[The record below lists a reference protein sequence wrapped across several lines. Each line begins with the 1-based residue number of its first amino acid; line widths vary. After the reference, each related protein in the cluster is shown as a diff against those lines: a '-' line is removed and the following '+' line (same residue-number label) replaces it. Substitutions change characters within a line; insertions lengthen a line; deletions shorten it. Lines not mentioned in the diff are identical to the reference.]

1 MSEQTPE
8 IVTDEQLASFVREG
22 QTLREAEAVLEAGL
36 ADLCA
41 RPFDQASQ
49 EEMRRLLDSDQ
60 LREATLIARRMGG
73 QDR

>member
-8 IVTDEQLASFVREG
+8 IVTDEQLASFVREA
-22 QTLREAEAVLEAGL
+22 QTMREAETVLEAGL
-36 ADLCA
+36 AELWA

-60 LREATLIARRMGG
+60 LREATIIARRMGG

>member
-1 MSEQTPE
+1 MCIRDS
-8 IVTDEQLASFVREG
+8 
-22 QTLREAEAVLEAGL
+22 LEAGL

-41 RPFDQASQ
+41 RPFDPASQ

>member
-1 MSEQTPE
+1 MSSWP
-8 IVTDEQLASFVREG
+8 ASCVRARPCG
-22 QTLREAEAVLEAGL
+22 AEAVLEAGL

>member
-22 QTLREAEAVLEAGL
+22 QTMREAEAVLEAGL
-36 ADLCA
+36 ADLWA

-49 EEMRRLLDSDQ
+49 EEMRRLLD
-60 LREATLIARRMGG
+60 
-73 QDR
+73 

>member
-8 IVTDEQLASFVREG
+8 IVTDEQLASFVREA
-22 QTLREAEAVLEAGL
+22 QTMREAETVLEAGL

-41 RPFDQASQ
+41 RPFDPASQ
-49 EEMRRLLDSDQ
+49 EEMRRLLNSDQ